1 MATAQ
6 PQPFPALLRS
16 HRETA
21 GKTLREVAEKLK
33 VDVSLISKWERGERK
48 PTRTQVNALAKYLK
62 TDSKTLLTAWLRD
75 AVVYAV
81 GDDELALDAIKA
93 AEAQVVNMIATQT
106 ISRQG
111 GDISYQF
118 IDGGKIKKLY
128 VTAAQSAQLARGQIA
143 IVRHGEAYELVP
155 TLVAEK
161 IATRDAS
168 RVVVLNTRAETAAAD
183 EDDPYKDYVI
193 PDDLMW

>member
-1 MATAQ
+1 MSNSLKNQ
-6 PQPFPALLRS
+6 LLKS
-16 HRETA
+16 GLA
-21 GKTLREVAEKLK
+21 DPKKLK
-33 VDVSLISKWERGERK
+33 KLEHGKRIAEDKDEARK
-48 PTRTQVNALAKYLK
+48 
-62 TDSKTLLTAWLRD
+62 
-75 AVVYAV
+75 
-81 GDDELALDAIKA
+81 LALKAQEEKQARDRELNRRVQEEREIKA
-93 AEAQVVNMIATQT
+93 AEAQVVNMIATQA

-111 GDISYQF
+111 GDTAYQF
-118 IDGGKIKKLY
+118 VDGGKIKKLY